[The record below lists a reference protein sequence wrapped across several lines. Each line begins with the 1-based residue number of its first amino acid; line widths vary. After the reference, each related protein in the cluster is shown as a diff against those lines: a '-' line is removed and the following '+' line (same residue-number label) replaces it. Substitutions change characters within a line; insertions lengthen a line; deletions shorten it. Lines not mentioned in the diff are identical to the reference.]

1 MIPRFF
7 RCGDP
12 AKKCPLAVTREIVK
26 DQPGF
31 ACPCNHEG
39 CSLHRED
46 VRLVD
51 GLTNGRSKLVY
62 AGTAVVAISLLLVLI
77 LVGGDP
83 AEKTLAELRA
93 RLAPLESELQQL
105 ESKSKGT
112 GSMESITTDPIP
124 LQSTSIAL
132 EKQATDAIGSKDPM
146 QVAGVQKRIKTQLT
160 NVLGVFESL
169 DRPKEGSGVIAADAK
184 SLVMK
189 LTLLEDDAELLL
201 EPVIT
206 NSTQSAELCDDFLT
220 EISDCQARARR
231 LSSPKAPSETEPES
245 KAIRQSLSQLV
256 ARLEATQE
264 RLKKFAPPPPLP
276 FKPDEADLVIAASSS
291 LAEDLAA
298 PLAAAWSGSEVIAA
312 EDGNF
317 YLIGNNGRRILI
329 KLETGS
335 SGFKML
341 ADGDCAVFFADRPPS
356 VTDLASFGSDF
367 RESRSVAEVI
377 ALDALTL
384 LVHPD
389 NPISTFTVG
398 SDIPLRIAAG
408 PENSAIRGKAVQL
421 GFNVTDASEAS
432 GEDAA
437 LADRN
442 LLSLG
447 LYHEEG
453 ANLRAKRLAIQATDE
468 TLALKPSPFTI
479 ATEDYLYSFRIVAWT
494 APKAVDDAL
503 QLVKF
508 TTSNEGQDVIAK
520 QGFVDLRL
528 TGNQG
533 DTPPEILAALGT
545 AIGSDRISSASRLS
559 TNFRF
564 EVGKSLLDL
573 KAQADLERLPRY
585 VFEKYPSHKLVILG
599 FTDSDGGPEVNM
611 PLSKDRAE
619 AVANELRRSK
629 VDARS
634 GGLGPIFP
642 IDTNA
647 TEAGKAKNRR
657 AEVWVVRP

>member
-7 RCGDP
+7 RCVDP
-12 AKKCPLAVTREIVK
+12 TQKCPLAVTREIINN
-26 DQPGF
+26 QPGF
-31 ACPCNHEG
+31 TCPCNNEG
-39 CSLHRED
+39 CSMHRED
-46 VRLVD
+46 IGLVD

-62 AGTAVVAISLLLVLI
+62 AGVAVLAFALLLALI
-77 LVGGDP
+77 LGGGNQ
-83 AEKTLAELRA
+83 AEKALVELKA

-105 ESKSKGT
+105 ESKRKGT
-112 GSMESITTDPIP
+112 GSIESPTTDPKP
-124 LQSTSIAL
+124 LQATTIAL

-146 QVAGVQKRIKTQLT
+146 QVVGVQKRITTQLVT
-160 NVLGVFESL
+160 VRGVLESL

-189 LTLLEDDAELLL
+189 LTRLDEDAELRL
-201 EPVIT
+201 EPGIT
-206 NSTQSAELCDDFLT
+206 NSPQSAEVCEDFLT

-231 LSSPKAPSETEPES
+231 LASPVAAGVPGPES
-245 KAIRQSLSQLV
+245 KAVRQSLSQIL
-256 ARLEATQE
+256 ARLETTQQK
-264 RLKKFAPPPPLP
+264 LDKFAPPPPLP
-276 FKPDEADLVIAASSS
+276 FQPDEADLVIAASGS
-291 LAEDLAA
+291 LAGDLVA
-298 PLAAAWSGSEVIAA
+298 PLAAAWSRSEVIPA

-317 YLIGNNGRRILI
+317 YITGSNGRRILV
-329 KLETGS
+329 KSAAGK

-341 ADGDCAVFFADRPPS
+341 ADGNCAVFFADRSPS
-356 VTDLASFGSDF
+356 VTDLASFGGDF
-367 RESRSVAEVI
+367 RESRSVAEVV
-377 ALDALTL
+377 AMDALTL

-389 NPISTFTVG
+389 NPTSTVTVG
-398 SDIPLRIAAG
+398 SNIPFRIAAG
-408 PENSAIRGKAVQL
+408 PENSAIREKAAQF
-421 GFNVTDASEAS
+421 GFPVTGAGEAS

-453 ANLRAKRLAIQATDE
+453 ANLRAKRLAVQATEE

-494 APKAVDDAL
+494 APKAVEEAL

-508 TTSNEGQDVIAK
+508 TTSNEGQEVVAK
-520 QGFVDLRL
+520 QGFIDLRL
-528 TGNQG
+528 TGSQG
-533 DTPPEILAALGT
+533 DVPPEILAALGA
-545 AIGSDRISSASRLS
+545 AIGSDTISSSIRLS

-564 EVGKSLLDL
+564 ETGKSLLDL
-573 KAQADLERLPRY
+573 KAQADLERLPRF
-585 VFEKYPSHKLVILG
+585 VFEKYPTHKVVILG
-599 FTDSDGGPEVNM
+599 FTDSDGGPDINM

-619 AVANELRRSK
+619 VVSTELRRSK

-634 GGLGPIFP
+634 AGLGPVFP
-642 IDTNA
+642 VDTNA

-657 AEVWVVRP
+657 AEVWAVRP

>member
-12 AKKCPLAVTREIVK
+12 SKKCPLAVSRDIVK

-31 ACPCNHEG
+31 ACPCNNEG

-46 VRLVD
+46 VGLVD

-62 AGTAVVAISLLLVLI
+62 AGVAVLAFVLLIALI
-77 LVGGDP
+77 LSGGDP
-83 AEKTLAELRA
+83 AEKALAELRA

-105 ESKSKGT
+105 ESKSKAT
-112 GSMESITTDPIP
+112 GSSQAHTTDPKP
-124 LQSTSIAL
+124 LQTAAAAL
-132 EKQATDAIGSKDPM
+132 EKQATDSIGSKDPM
-146 QVAGVQKRIKTQLT
+146 QVADVQKRISTQLAT
-160 NVLGVFESL
+160 VRGALESL
-169 DRPKEGSGVIAADAK
+169 DSPKEGSGVIAADAK
-184 SLVMK
+184 SLVTK
-189 LTLLEDDAELLL
+189 LSRLEDDAELRL
-201 EPVIT
+201 EPIIT
-206 NSTQSAELCDDFLT
+206 SSPQSAEVCEDFLT
-220 EISDCQARARR
+220 EVSECQARARR
-231 LSSPKAPSETEPES
+231 LASPAAPGEPGPES
-245 KAIRQSLSQLV
+245 KAIRQSLNQIL

-264 RLKKFAPPPPLP
+264 KLDNFAPPPPLP
-276 FKPDEADLVIAASSS
+276 FQPGEADLVIAASGS
-291 LAEDLAA
+291 LAGDLVA
-298 PLAAAWSGSEVIAA
+298 PLAAAWSDSEIIPA

-317 YLIGNNGRRILI
+317 YLTGSNGRRILV
-329 KLETGS
+329 KPVAGS

-341 ADGDCAVFFADRPPS
+341 ADGDCAVFFADRSPS
-356 VTDLASFGSDF
+356 ATDLASFGSDF
-367 RESRSVAEVI
+367 RESRSVAEVV

-389 NPISTFTVG
+389 NPISTVTAD
-398 SDIPLRIAAG
+398 SDIPFRIAAG
-408 PENSAIRGKAVQL
+408 PENSAIRGKAAHF
-421 GFNVTDASEAS
+421 GFPISGAGEAS

-453 ANLRAKRLAIQATDE
+453 ANLRAKRLAVQATEE

-494 APKAVDDAL
+494 APKVVDEAL

-508 TTSNEGQDVIAK
+508 TTSNEGQEVVAK

-528 TGNQG
+528 TGSQG
-533 DTPPEILAALGT
+533 DVPPEILAALGA
-545 AIGSDRISSASRLS
+545 AIGSDTISSAIRLS

-573 KAQADLERLPRY
+573 KAQADLERLPRF
-585 VFEKYPSHKLVILG
+585 VFEKYPTHKVVILG
-599 FTDSDGGPEVNM
+599 FTDSDGGPDINM

-619 AVANELRRSK
+619 AVSTELRRSK

-634 GGLGPIFP
+634 AGLGPIFP
-642 IDTNA
+642 VDTNA

-657 AEVWVVRP
+657 AEVWAVRP

>member
-1 MIPRFF
+1 M
-7 RCGDP
+7 
-12 AKKCPLAVTREIVK
+12 
-26 DQPGF
+26 
-31 ACPCNHEG
+31 
-39 CSLHRED
+39 HRED
-46 VRLVD
+46 VGLVD

-62 AGTAVVAISLLLVLI
+62 AVVAVLAFVLLLALI
-77 LVGGDP
+77 LGGGDP
-83 AEKTLAELRA
+83 AEKALAELRA
-93 RLAPLESELQQL
+93 RFAPLESELQQL

-112 GSMESITTDPIP
+112 GSMESSTTDPKP
-124 LQSTSIAL
+124 LQASAIAL

-146 QVAGVQKRIKTQLT
+146 QVADVQKRITTQMAT
-160 NVLGVFESL
+160 VRSVLESQ

-184 SLVMK
+184 SLVTK
-189 LTLLEDDAELLL
+189 LTRLDDDAELRF

-206 NSTQSAELCDDFLT
+206 NSPQSAEACEDFLT

-231 LSSPKAPSETEPES
+231 LASPTASSEPNPES
-245 KAIRQSLSQLV
+245 KAIRQSLIQIIS
-256 ARLEATQE
+256 RLEATQE
-264 RLKKFAPPPPLP
+264 KLDKFAPPPPLP
-276 FKPDEADLVIAASSS
+276 FQPDEADLVIAASGS
-291 LAEDLAA
+291 LAGDLVA
-298 PLAAAWSGSEVIAA
+298 PLAAAWSRSKVIPA

-317 YLIGNNGRRILI
+317 YITGSNGRRILV
-329 KLETGS
+329 KPAAGN

-341 ADGDCAVFFADRPPS
+341 ADGVCAVFFADRSPS

-367 RESRSVAEVI
+367 RESRSVAEVV
-377 ALDALTL
+377 AMDALTL

-389 NPISTFTVG
+389 NPTSTVTVG
-398 SDIPLRIAAG
+398 SDIPFRIAAG
-408 PENSAIRGKAVQL
+408 PENSAIRGKAAQF
-421 GFNVTDASEAS
+421 GFPVTGAGEAT

-453 ANLRAKRLAIQATDE
+453 ANLRAKRLAVQATEE

-494 APKAVDDAL
+494 APKAVDEAL

-508 TTSNEGQDVIAK
+508 TTSNEGQEMVAK

-528 TGNQG
+528 TGSQG
-533 DTPPEILAALGT
+533 DVPPEILAALGA
-545 AIGSDRISSASRLS
+545 AIGSDTISSSIRLS

-564 EVGKSLLDL
+564 ETGKSLLDL
-573 KAQADLERLPRY
+573 KAQADLERLPRF
-585 VFEKYPSHKLVILG
+585 VFEKYPTHKVVILG
-599 FTDSDGGPEVNM
+599 FTDSDGGPDINM

-619 AVANELRRSK
+619 AVSTELRRSK

-634 GGLGPIFP
+634 AGLGPVFP
-642 IDTNA
+642 VDTNA

-657 AEVWVVRP
+657 AEVWAVRP